1 MGRRIGPKTWD
12 RIVEFF
18 GDFWDSRE
26 PPENCCGLLCGISE
40 LNSMLVGMRPGIAME
55 IGFKKNWNRCRMS
68 GLPVDSPLPL
78 FWDCKNSP
86 GFV

>member
-1 MGRRIGPKTWD
+1 MGPNCWNFLENFLSGRD
-12 RIVEFF
+12 C
-18 GDFWDSRE
+18 
-26 PPENCCGLLCGISE
+26 PENCCGLLCGIYE

-55 IGFKKNWNRCRMS
+55 IGFKNWNRCRMS